1 MPVGDLQAVYF
12 SKGIQM
18 HIVLGA
24 LGVVVT
30 ILILVNRLSDNGID
44 IGWLNPFAW
53 KRRREWAKKYHAN
66 PIYSLKTPMEVTALI
81 MVALAKSEGEI
92 STGQK
97 QEIKHKFQEVFH
109 LNDDKASALL
119 ASSFF
124 LIKDDVQAITKMD
137 KLLQPSINEFSLE
150 QVSSALELMSHIAN
164 FDSQANSFQ
173 REIIMAFK
181 HSFEAKL
188 NTSSEWV

>member
-1 MPVGDLQAVYF
+1 
-12 SKGIQM
+12 M

-24 LGVVVT
+24 LGVIVT
-30 ILILVNRLSDNGID
+30 ILILINRLSDNGID

-66 PIYSLKTPMEVTALI
+66 PVYSLKTPMEVTALI

-97 QEIKHKFQEVFH
+97 QEIMSKFQDVFH
-109 LNDDKASALL
+109 LSDDTASALL
-119 ASSFF
+119 ASSSF
-124 LIKDDVQAITKMD
+124 LLKDDVHAITKMD
-137 KLLQPSINEFSLE
+137 KLLEPSFNDFSAK
-150 QVSSALELMSHIAN
+150 QVSSALELMTHIAN

-173 REIIMAFK
+173 REIIMTFK
-181 HSFEAKL
+181 RSFEAKL
-188 NTSSEWV
+188 NTSNEWA